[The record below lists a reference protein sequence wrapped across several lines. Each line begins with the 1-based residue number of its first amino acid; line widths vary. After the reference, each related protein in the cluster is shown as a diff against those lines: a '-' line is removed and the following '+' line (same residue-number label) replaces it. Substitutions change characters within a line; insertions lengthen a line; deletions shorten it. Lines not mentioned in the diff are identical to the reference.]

1 MTKPHSSLVVNCPC
15 CGTIL
20 HLDRVTGAIL
30 LEERQRKAPMKS
42 FEEAARE
49 SVARQEQARAQLA
62 RAMEEEKNRGDI
74 MDRKFKEALKKA
86 EDEDLPPPPRP
97 FDLD

>member
-1 MTKPHSSLVVNCPC
+1 MKKLDASLVVSCPC
-15 CGTIL
+15 CGTVL

-30 LEERQRKAPMKS
+30 FEERPRKGPVKS

-74 MDRKFKEALKKA
+74 MDKKFKEALKKA
-86 EDEDLPPPPRP
+86 EDDDLPPPPRP